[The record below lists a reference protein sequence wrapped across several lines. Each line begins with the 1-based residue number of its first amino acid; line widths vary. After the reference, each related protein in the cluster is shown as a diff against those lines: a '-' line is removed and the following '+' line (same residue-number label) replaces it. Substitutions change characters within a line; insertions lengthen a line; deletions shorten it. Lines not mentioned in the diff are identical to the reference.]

1 MDFGGIFNVKYDSM
15 DTIGVSYEMII
26 DHVIRFDT
34 RKFPNT
40 EFTSLSKI
48 ALKIKAEIKKI
59 VILYGLYK
67 NITYFMYLWHTTLF
81 TI

>member
-48 ALKIKAEIKKI
+48 ALKIKAEIRKI

-67 NITYFMYLWHTTLF
+67 K
-81 TI
+81 